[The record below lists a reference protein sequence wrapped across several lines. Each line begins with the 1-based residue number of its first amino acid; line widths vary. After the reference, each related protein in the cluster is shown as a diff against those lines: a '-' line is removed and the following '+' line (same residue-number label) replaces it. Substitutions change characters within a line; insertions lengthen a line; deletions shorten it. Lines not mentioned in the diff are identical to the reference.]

1 VSVLIDNL
9 PLLLRGFWTTLVL
22 SVLAGLG
29 ALVLGTLLA
38 ALRVSPSAPLRGL
51 GYVYVELLRNTPLTV
66 VFFFMAFGLPQL
78 DLALPSFFLAS
89 LLALVLYTAAFV
101 CEAIRSGINAV
112 APGQAEAARA
122 LGMPFGQVIGQ
133 VVLPQAIRTV
143 LPPLGNV
150 WIALVKNSSIASAFA
165 VTELTA
171 VLTRLSNQTAG
182 ALVAIGLGVTVGYL
196 IITLPSGYAV
206 SWFERR
212 LAVSR

>member
-9 PLLLRGFWTTLVL
+9 PLLLRGFWMTLVL
-22 SVLAGLG
+22 SVLAGVG
-29 ALVLGTLLA
+29 ALALGTLLA

-51 GYVYVELLRNTPLTV
+51 GYLYVELLRNTPLTV

-78 DLALPSFFLAS
+78 DLALPNFFLAG
-89 LLALVLYTAAFV
+89 LLALVLYTSAFV

-112 APGQAEAARA
+112 PPGQAEAARA
-122 LGMPFGQVIGQ
+122 LGMPFGQVISQ

-206 SWFERR
+206 SRFERR
-212 LAVSR
+212 LAVLR

>member
-1 VSVLIDNL
+1 MSVLIDNL
-9 PLLLRGFWTTLVL
+9 PLLLRGFWMTLVL
-22 SVLAGLG
+22 SVLGALG
-29 ALVLGTLLA
+29 AVVLGTLLA

-78 DLALPSFFLAS
+78 DLALPNFFLS
-89 LLALVLYTAAFV
+89 GLLALVLYTSAFV

-112 APGQAEAARA
+112 PPGQAEAARA

-133 VVLPQAIRTV
+133 VVLPQAVRTV
-143 LPPLGNV
+143 IPPLGNV

-182 ALVAIGLGVTVGYL
+182 ALVAIGAGVTLGYL
-196 IITLPSGYAV
+196 IITLPSGYVV
-206 SWFERR
+206 SRFERR
-212 LAVSR
+212 LAVLR

>member
-9 PLLLRGFWTTLVL
+9 PLLLRGFWMTLVL
-22 SVLAGLG
+22 SVLAGLA

-51 GYVYVELLRNTPLTV
+51 GYLYVELLRNTPLTV

-78 DLALPSFFLAS
+78 DLALPNFFLAG

-112 APGQAEAARA
+112 PPGQAEAARA
-122 LGMPFGQVIGQ
+122 LGMPFGQVISQ

-182 ALVAIGLGVTVGYL
+182 ALVAIGLGVTAGYL

-206 SWFERR
+206 SRFERR
-212 LAVSR
+212 LAVLR

>member
-1 VSVLIDNL
+1 MSVLIDNL
-9 PLLLRGFWTTLVL
+9 PLLLRGFWMTLVL
-22 SVLAGLG
+22 SVLAGAG
-29 ALVLGTLLA
+29 SLVLGTLLA

-78 DLALPSFFLAS
+78 DLALPNFFLAS

-112 APGQAEAARA
+112 PPGQAEAARA
-122 LGMPFGQVIGQ
+122 LGMPFGQVVGQ
-133 VVLPQAIRTV
+133 VVLPQAVRTV
-143 LPPLGNV
+143 VPPLGNV

-182 ALVAIGLGVTVGYL
+182 ALVAIGLGVVVGYL
-196 IITLPSGYAV
+196 IITLPSGYVV
-206 SWFERR
+206 SRFERR
-212 LAVSR
+212 LAVLR